1 MDAITILIADDHPMF
16 RFGLRA
22 RLETEPNLCVIGEA
36 ATGEEVVDFTVSLA
50 PDVILMDLNLPGI
63 SGIEATRRIRE
74 IAPASAIL
82 FVTMSDDDSIFEA
95 VRAGARGYL
104 LKDADAEETVRAINA
119 VAHGEAIFSPSV
131 ARRLQNYFAAP
142 PPSVPVPIFPELT
155 DRERDVLA
163 LIASGFTNQ
172 TIADRLFVSPKTV
185 RNYVSN
191 VFGKLQVADRAEAIS
206 RAREAGLG
214 TKQQTK

>member
-36 ATGEEVVDFTVSLA
+36 ATGEDVVDLTVSLA

-82 FVTMSDDDSIFEA
+82 FVTMFDDDSIFEA

-104 LKDADAEETVRAINA
+104 LKDADAEETVRAIHA

-131 ARRLQNYFAAP
+131 ARRLQSYFAAP

-163 LIASGFTNQ
+163 LIAMGFTNQ

-191 VFGKLQVADRAEAIS
+191 VFSKLQVADRAEAIS

-214 TKQQTK
+214 TQQQTE